1 LPFFVFGEQ
10 GELSLVGKLAA
21 GTPQDIVIKDNL
33 AYVASGG
40 MGLVIYDVS
49 NPTSP
54 KQLSFCDTPGDAQDV
69 AVVGDYAYVA
79 DKDKGL
85 QIIDIRNSQNPVLS
99 GSCDTLGDAR
109 GVAVVGDYAY
119 VAAGERGLQIIDIRN
134 PRNPT
139 LVSSYDTPGDA
150 KSVATSGNYIYLVG
164 EKTGFWIFE
173 FNPNV
178 TSFSPS
184 VKIKSF
190 SYPNPFFNQEC
201 FIPIKA
207 KGKRVRIYNILGQ
220 LVRELK
226 GLEVYWDGQEECS
239 LEVSA
244 GVYFYEVERGGVR
257 RMVRVR

>member
-1 LPFFVFGEQ
+1 
-10 GELSLVGKLAA
+10 LVGKLAA
-21 GTPQDIVIKDNL
+21 GNPKDIVIKDNL
-33 AYVASGG
+33 AYVASGKI
-40 MGLVIYDVS
+40 GLVIYDVS
-49 NPTSP
+49 NPSSP
-54 KQLSFCDTPGDAQDV
+54 KEVSFCDTPGGATGV
-69 AVVGDYAYVA
+69 AVEGDYAYVA
-79 DKDKGL
+79 DG
-85 QIIDIRNSQNPVLS
+85 RS
-99 GSCDTLGDAR
+99 
-109 GVAVVGDYAY
+109 
-119 VAAGERGLQIIDIRN
+119 GLQIIDIRN
-134 PRNPT
+134 PRNPA
-139 LVSSYDTPGDA
+139 LASSYDTPGWTNG
-150 KSVATSGNYIYLVG
+150 VATSGTYIYLADSG
-164 EKTGFWIFE
+164 TGLWIFE
-173 FNPNV
+173 FELNV
-178 TSFSPS
+178 TSFSRL